1 MNFFYFGAIEHKKD
15 ILKRRAKEVLKLSV
29 KTPSQYRKRRTYL
42 ALTTH

>member
-1 MNFFYFGAIEHKKD
+1 MIFFYFSAIEHTKD
-15 ILKRRAKEVLKLSV
+15 ILKMGAKEVLELSV

>member
-1 MNFFYFGAIEHKKD
+1 MIFFYFGAIEHTKD
-15 ILKRRAKEVLKLSV
+15 ILKRRAKEVLKLPV

>member
-1 MNFFYFGAIEHKKD
+1 MNFFYFSAIEHTKD
-15 ILKRRAKEVLKLSV
+15 ILKRGAKEVLKLSV

>member
-1 MNFFYFGAIEHKKD
+1 MIFFYFGAIEHKKD
-15 ILKRRAKEVLKLSV
+15 ALKRVAKEVLKLSV